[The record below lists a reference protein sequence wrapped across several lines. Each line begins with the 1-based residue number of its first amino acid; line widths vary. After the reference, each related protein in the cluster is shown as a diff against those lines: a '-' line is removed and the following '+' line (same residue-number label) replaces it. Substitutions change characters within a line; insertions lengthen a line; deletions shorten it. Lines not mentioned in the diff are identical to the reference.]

1 MTKRDLLKEPFT
13 EEELEQWIL
22 TDEEIELLKNELY
35 EGYIDDK
42 TRTDGQQHDWLEEG
56 EPIDYMTPFMKK
68 YKNKIIKSYPNF
80 NKLDDDKQSEIIEN
94 ERWSSTIISQ
104 DEMDEFHENIWNKK
118 LDIEIDFFMKAIQNK
133 SIVTYPRDGKYYRG
147 CGISSNNYCLGIETI
162 CCKSMYKNG
171 TCKPACMCKDC
182 IKTYKNLE
190 EWERKQ

>member
-104 DEMDEFHENIWNKK
+104 D
-118 LDIEIDFFMKAIQNK
+118 
-133 SIVTYPRDGKYYRG
+133 
-147 CGISSNNYCLGIETI
+147 
-162 CCKSMYKNG
+162 
-171 TCKPACMCKDC
+171 
-182 IKTYKNLE
+182 
-190 EWERKQ
+190 